1 MPEDLSLAMSAAPM
15 PVISKSA
22 KLGGTKVLEF
32 VDVFE
37 ALSIREMEKGATSSE
52 VVIAWCVVDDDDDGV
67 IVAWW

>member
-22 KLGGTKVLEF
+22 KMGVTKVLEL

-37 ALSIREMEKGATSSE
+37 ALSIREMEKGDTSSE
-52 VVIAWCVVDDDDDGV
+52 VVIVCCVVGGDDDGV
-67 IVAWW
+67 IVAW